1 MVGEFLSP
9 GIFKERTMRNVICHT
24 VLAAVASASANP
36 ALAATNGLDAKF
48 GTGGIFLFAP
58 TPVSGIVF
66 EPRTGL
72 AIQSDGKIVLGGRTT
87 NMSDPGAGA
96 ILPAIARLNTDGSW
110 DTDFADHGIF
120 VLPYATAAAPNGG
133 EIHEVALLSDHS
145 IVAVG
150 GAYAGFGGGDF
161 STCTLM
167 IRLTDAGTLSP
178 TFAPDQSGSFCF
190 DFAPNTDSSTWF
202 FHYEGLLVDAG
213 DSIYLTTPYTNLAH
227 GAVAQ
232 FNANG
237 GLMSGYGSQGI
248 AALPD
253 GVVATMLQPAA
264 DNGLLAIG
272 GTNSE
277 IHVIRLDSTGA
288 MDESYGTGGS
298 FVFDTRPEGGVVSP
312 IQCAL
317 DVQKRLV
324 IADNDAAI
332 LENLPYRFARLTFDG
347 ALDSTFNGASQQ
359 PGFPGFAI
367 PVVSATSDDM
377 LWSVLPL
384 ADGHLFALG
393 ESGFVAGGNGAT
405 NIALL
410 RLNSDSSYDPSFGD
424 TAHTGWSSL
433 NVYGT
438 VTSNNHARMLVP
450 DASGHALATIF
461 VSDGDTH
468 VCAGLIRVI
477 PDRLLEGSFES
488 MPAMPTCPQA
498 Q

>member
-1 MVGEFLSP
+1 VWKSSSLVFSAVIAVGSIAP
-9 GIFKERTMRNVICHT
+9 
-24 VLAAVASASANP
+24 VLAS
-36 ALAATNGLDAKF
+36 TNGLDAKF
-48 GTGGIFLFAP
+48 GMGGIFLLAP

-72 AIQSDGKIVLGGRTT
+72 AIQGDGKIVLGGRTT

-96 ILPAIARLNTDGSW
+96 ILPAIARLNPDGSW
-110 DTDFADHGIF
+110 DTEFADHGVF
-120 VLPYATAAAPNGG
+120 VLPYATDAAPNGG

-150 GAYAGFGGGDF
+150 GIYAGFGGGDF
-161 STCTLM
+161 NTCTLL
-167 IRLTDAGTLSP
+167 IKLTDTGTLSP
-178 TFAPDQSGSFCF
+178 TFAPDENGSFCF
-190 DFAPNTDSSTWF
+190 DFAPNTNNSTWF

-227 GAVAQ
+227 GAVAH
-232 FNANG
+232 FDANG
-237 GLMSGYGSQGI
+237 ALISGYGSEGI

-277 IHVIRLDSTGA
+277 IHVMRLDSTGA
-288 MDESYGTGGS
+288 MDESYGTSGS
-298 FVFDTRPEGGVVSP
+298 FVFDVQPEGGVVSP

-317 DVQKRLV
+317 DAQQRLV
-324 IADNDAAI
+324 IADNDATAV
-332 LENLPYRFARLTFDG
+332 LENLPYRFARLTSGG

-393 ESGFVAGGNGAT
+393 ESGFVASGDGAT

-424 TAHTGWSSL
+424 AAHTGWSSL

-461 VSDGDTH
+461 VNDGDTH

-477 PDRLLEGSFES
+477 PDRLLDGSFDAS
-488 MPAMPTCPQA
+488 PVMPTCP
-498 Q
+498 